1 MLVSTPLKSVAHA
14 SKVLFL
20 LLFSFFINSQLSAQF
35 TQDDVTYWVG
45 EGENSAVLV
54 IDFNQGDAEES
65 LAWGFRFDGETTGGD
80 MLEAIDQSDVAM
92 RVNAEAFLNDI
103 FYITKTG
110 VGGAPDY
117 WGTWSSDN
125 GTEWESNSGLGEPV
139 TDGGWFG
146 CTYTDFNPAVAP
158 AEPIAAPEYEVGP
171 FAPAAEMDGSTA
183 IPASSV
189 SFVGWASGCDVARGP
204 VDITDETSADASV
217 GDAQS
222 ATGAA
227 DGTSIVSLG
236 DGGTATL
243 TFDAPIYNGPGADF
257 AVFEN
262 AFDDTFL
269 ELAFVEVSS
278 DGETFIRFPA
288 ISLTQTETQ
297 IGGFDPLQT
306 ELLYNFAGKYR
317 ANFGTP
323 FDLEQLADS
332 AGIDIDAVTHVRI
345 VDVVGSIDENYASLD
360 AHGFPV
366 NDPFPTAFESGGFD
380 LDAVGVIH
388 TTVGV
393 AEMAQNKIA
402 VYPNPTSNFIEVE
415 VEESAS
421 VEIYSQAGRLVL
433 RQDDYR
439 GGALDLRSLTS
450 GSYIVRVTTAGDSFS
465 EVVLRR

>member
-1 MLVSTPLKSVAHA
+1 MFVSTPLMSVAHA
-14 SKVLFL
+14 PKVLLVFV
-20 LLFSFFINSQLSAQF
+20 FSCIISFNLSAQF
-35 TQDDVTYWVG
+35 TQDDVSFWVG

-54 IDFNQGDAEES
+54 VDFNQGDAEES

-80 MLEAIDQSDVAM
+80 MLAAIDAADVAM

-103 FYITKTG
+103 FYITKSG
-110 VGGAPDY
+110 VGGMPDY
-117 WGTWSSDN
+117 WGTWSSVN
-125 GTEWESNSGLGEPV
+125 GTDWESNSGLGETV
-139 TDGGWFG
+139 ADGDWFG
-146 CTYTDFNPAVAP
+146 CTYTDFDPAVPP
-158 AEPIAAPEYEVGP
+158 AEPIAATEFEAGP
-171 FAPAAEMDGSTA
+171 FAPAAEEEGSTA
-183 IPASSV
+183 IPGTSV
-189 SFVGWASGCDVARGP
+189 SFVAWATNCEVLRGP
-204 VDITDETSADASV
+204 TDITDETSPLATT
-217 GDAQS
+217 GDPQN

-227 DGTSIVSLG
+227 DGSSIVSLG

-278 DGETFIRFPA
+278 DGETFVRFPA

-332 AGIDIDAVTHVRI
+332 ANIDIDAVTHVRI

-366 NDPFPTAFESGGFD
+366 NDPFTTAFESGGFD
-380 LDAVGVIH
+380 LDAVGAIH
-388 TTVGV
+388 STVDV
-393 AEMAQNKIA
+393 AEMAQRKVS
-402 VYPNPTSNFIEVE
+402 VYPNPTTNFIQVE
-415 VEESAS
+415 VEATAS
-421 VEIYSQAGRLVL
+421 VEIYSQAGRLVM

-439 GGALDLRSLTS
+439 GGAIDLKSLTN

-465 EVVLRR
+465 EVVLKR